1 MDLDEAWGNDREPY
15 ATTDGTRVLSAR
27 VVTQGGNAA
36 ILGVAGA
43 PGAPGAGAQSGAPE
57 PTVEELLALLRR
69 EQRRQHR
76 TLVIGGLLMVA
87 LALMHVDALHRQLRK
102 ELTEGPRPR

>member
-36 ILGVAGA
+36 ISGVAGA
-43 PGAPGAGAQSGAPE
+43 PGAGAPSGAPE